1 MATKQK
7 TGKQHSPMVPP
18 YVYKI
23 PLGYRLDPRCDFRV
37 GYTSDPLRFTAD
49 IAVMVEVGLLGA
61 IPVLCKEVGLSRLY
75 SATFGVQG
83 NFCSIRNLKQF
94 FLFWQLIKK
103 INDYIKTSI
112 CANFFNASQA
122 YYLILKWFSSLIYFS

>member
-1 MATKQK
+1 M
-7 TGKQHSPMVPP
+7 
-18 YVYKI
+18 
-23 PLGYRLDPRCDFRV
+23 RLRV
-37 GYTSDPLRFTAD
+37 GYTSNPLRFTAD
-49 IAVMVEVGLLGA
+49 IAVIVQVGLLGA

-83 NFCSIRNLKQF
+83 NFLRYKKPQAIF
-94 FLFWQLIKK
+94 PFWQLIKK
-103 INDYIKTSI
+103 INDVIKTSI